1 MRLSPPKSSLPFAAL
16 AAAVSIL
23 ALCILPPS
31 SASGAGTGLSTFF
44 RRLSP
49 GGGGRGK
56 GVGTKSAT
64 YTPLVFFTAP
74 TGEMAECDYMEG
86 VVSSVERELNVRAQ
100 RFDVVRDRT
109 ARILFDKIDSSGKQI
124 MPMLYNRES
133 RQIVR
138 GPVDGNR
145 VRAWAKG
152 RWLSAD
158 YRASLPSDLYG
169 DDGKGETDHAD
180 AI

>member
-1 MRLSPPKSSLPFAAL
+1 M
-16 AAAVSIL
+16 
-23 ALCILPPS
+23 
-31 SASGAGTGLSTFF
+31 
-44 RRLSP
+44 
-49 GGGGRGK
+49 
-56 GVGTKSAT
+56 
-64 YTPLVFFTAP
+64 
-74 TGEMAECDYMEG
+74 
-86 VVSSVERELNVRAQ
+86 RAQ

-169 DDGKGETDHAD
+169 DDGKGEGGGAGEGEEEEILEEDDSHLTTRQRDGKD
-180 AI
+180 AMRRRLERGAKSKSKKGEEDEKE